1 MLTAGFSLLKSLGK
15 SAAKRKRDGGE
26 ESPPG
31 DPETDSATKRARMA
45 SAGGNPAG
53 ASFITSSVR
62 KTKGKS
68 SAPAA
73 DSVPRD
79 LRDRFQSVDEEPPD
93 AAGPSSRGRSS
104 AALERTSS
112 GVMGA
117 LFSPMFSFFGGGS
130 KSKAKTK
137 ASAAAEAAG
146 QRRGAADRRRASA
159 EASRDERDEAFPRR
173 ATRGGNVSARTRPSR
188 PARGALREPTP
199 PSSDDDLSDDD
210 RPIARLARRPAASL
224 ESDEA
229 EEESD
234 GALFAASA
242 GERPAP
248 IADGF
253 GATETHMEDEYE
265 YEDEMDE
272 EDYDEEF
279 DPWVFIGGLPPLAT
293 CVPENR
299 PAILPRKSPVHK
311 SKNTLVLDL
320 DETLVHSNLEQTL
333 TEADFSFPVNF
344 NNQLHIVNVRKRPYL
359 TEFMEFAAR
368 HFEVVVFTASQ
379 KVYAERLLNKID
391 PDSVLIEH
399 RLYRDACVL
408 VEGNYMKD
416 LSVLGRD
423 LSKTIIVDNSPQA
436 FGFQV
441 DNGVPIESWFDDE
454 QDRQLLKLMPLLARL
469 ATANDVR
476 PVLRNKFQLQERIRR
491 AGERVVGGR
500 TPGR

>member
-15 SAAKRKRDGGE
+15 SATKRKRDGDE
-26 ESPPG
+26 ESPG
-31 DPETDSATKRARMA
+31 DPETDSATKRARMP

-68 SAPAA
+68 SAPAT
-73 DSVPRD
+73 DSVPTD

-93 AAGPSSRGRSS
+93 AAGPSSRGYGS
-104 AALERTSS
+104 AALQRTPS

-130 KSKAKTK
+130 KSKSKAKTK
-137 ASAAAEAAG
+137 TSATASAAG
-146 QRRGAADRRRASA
+146 QSRGAANRRQASA
-159 EASRDERDEAFPRR
+159 EASRDDRDETFPRR
-173 ATRGGNVSARTRPSR
+173 TIRGVSARTRPSR
-188 PARGALREPTP
+188 PTRGAPRDPSP
-199 PSSDDDLSDDD
+199 PSSDEDLSDDD
-210 RPIARLARRPAASL
+210 RPIARLARQPA
-224 ESDEA
+224 ESDKA

-234 GALFAASA
+234 EALLAAPA
-242 GERPAP
+242 GERPTS

-253 GATETHMEDEYE
+253 GATEMHLKDEYE

-279 DPWVFIGGLPPLAT
+279 DPWVFIRGLPPLAE

-299 PAILPRKSPVHK
+299 AAILPRKSAVHYN
-311 SKNTLVLDL
+311 KNTLVLDL

-333 TEADFSFPVNF
+333 AEADFSFPVNF
-344 NNQLHIVNVRKRPYL
+344 NNQQHIVNVRKRPYL
-359 TEFMEFAAR
+359 MEFMEFAAR

-454 QDRQLLKLMPLLARL
+454 QDRQLLKLMPLLVRL

-500 TPGR
+500 TPRR